1 LTPGQPAFAR
11 IDGELVS
18 LPEAGL
24 FTLAHIREA
33 LSSIAPR
40 GAARDAVQK
49 EPHFKFT
56 NIGPEAIFH
65 VRANEDRAGLSVVIH
80 QVAREVP
87 TPGSLGVPA
96 ELMDGLQGDG
106 LWVLSGGAG
115 QGTSTTAAAV
125 AQALLN
131 TRAAVVC
138 TVETPIEYVLSP
150 GRGVIHQLEVGT
162 HVASYAEAMARA
174 RSAEAD
180 LTVVMELDDLE
191 ALAQALALADRGR
204 LVVGALHARTSVDA
218 TRKLVSMLASRRE
231 LQLQLANVLRGIYAQ
246 RLVPDLSGG
255 RTLAWELLPGN
266 PTVQDLVRE
275 GTLAELAPLRTHPL
289 EANLVELAAR
299 GEVDAE
305 VAANHAPDRAWF
317 VEHLA
322 QEAKAA

>member
-1 LTPGQPAFAR
+1 VSRRRTGQILLLFADIVPKDDSQALLAGQPVEFRYDATRGPLKVAMEMKGADIHVLVRPYEPVRSGQTPVPTPVPREAPTVGLVKLISELRVRRATHLHLTAGQPAFAR

-18 LPEAGL
+18 LHEAGV
-24 FTLAHIREA
+24 FSLAHIREA
-33 LSSIAPR
+33 LSTIAPR

-49 EPHFKFT
+49 EPRFKFT
-56 NIGPEAIFH
+56 NIGPEAVFH

-138 TVETPIEYVLSP
+138 TVEAPIEYVLNP

-174 RSAEAD
+174 GPAD
-180 LTVVMELDDLE
+180 
-191 ALAQALALADRGR
+191 
-204 LVVGALHARTSVDA
+204 
-218 TRKLVSMLASRRE
+218 
-231 LQLQLANVLRGIYAQ
+231 
-246 RLVPDLSGG
+246 
-255 RTLAWELLPGN
+255 
-266 PTVQDLVRE
+266 
-275 GTLAELAPLRTHPL
+275 
-289 EANLVELAAR
+289 
-299 GEVDAE
+299 
-305 VAANHAPDRAWF
+305 
-317 VEHLA
+317 
-322 QEAKAA
+322 